1 MIQIDVI
8 KKALTS
14 KRIEMIDKFLLQ
26 TNETIWDFLHTIGN
40 CKDVFSFYSF
50 LEVEE
55 FTLFF
60 YSTHSEIVLVALDIV
75 EDGTVEYADSGF
87 SLDNESIKYFRKV
100 TPDGD
105 VSQNYH
111 GERISP
117 IALLYEHAKEMRLFY
132 ATSGKFKDTPAIHL
146 MLLTNSHIT
155 NYHEAIESWQ
165 QKLFSI
171 SVLHDLSGL
180 KPGIIYD
187 SRVEGRPFIPVNED
201 FSIQGSEY
209 WSKWHKHE
217 KDIGR
222 FDWLKE

>member
-1 MIQIDVI
+1 M
-8 KKALTS
+8 
-14 KRIEMIDKFLLQ
+14 
-26 TNETIWDFLHTIGN
+26 
-40 CKDVFSFYSF
+40 
-50 LEVEE
+50 EE

-75 EDGTVEYADSGF
+75 EGGTVEYADTGF
-87 SLDNESIKYFRKV
+87 SLDNESIKYFREV
-100 TPDGD
+100 PPDGE

-117 IALLYEHAKEMRLFY
+117 MTLLFEHAKEMRIFY
-132 ATSGKFKDTPAIHL
+132 ATSGKFKDIPAIHL

-155 NYHEAIESWQ
+155 NYYEAVESWQ
-165 QKLFSI
+165 QVLFGI
-171 SVLHDLSGL
+171 SVLHELYGL

-209 WSKWHKHE
+209 
-217 KDIGR
+217 
-222 FDWLKE
+222 